1 MKNKYILRWCSK
13 KEFDSVYE
21 FGFKLVGDSH
31 IGLNTLKK
39 RYKINQEIVRG
50 IFDQDNNLFGYYIV
64 YYLNKEAI
72 DDINACKI
80 INGRGLTDDKFSS
93 VASEASGLYIGMLGV
108 VAFKAR
114 LYLIK
119 DLLEVINDLKI
130 YGCLSSVYTR
140 GATTKGK
147 RIINDFGFEFIG
159 NDSEISF
166 LRFDKESSKNKFLK
180 HLQSSL

>member
-1 MKNKYILRWCSK
+1 
-13 KEFDSVYE
+13 
-21 FGFKLVGDSH
+21 
-31 IGLNTLKK
+31 
-39 RYKINQEIVRG
+39 
-50 IFDQDNNLFGYYIV
+50 
-64 YYLNKEAI
+64 
-72 DDINACKI
+72 
-80 INGRGLTDDKFSS
+80 
-93 VASEASGLYIGMLGV
+93 MLGV
-108 VAFKAR
+108 VGFKAR